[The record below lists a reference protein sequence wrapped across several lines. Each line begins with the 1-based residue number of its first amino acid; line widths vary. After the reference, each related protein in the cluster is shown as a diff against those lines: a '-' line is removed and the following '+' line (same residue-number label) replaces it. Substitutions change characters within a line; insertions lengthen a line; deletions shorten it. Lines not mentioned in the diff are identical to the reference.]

1 MKTIQ
6 EHYKK
11 EIEEFRNEVTR
22 VVHDSFME
30 LMEQPPVLF
39 GIKADSAANEM
50 FVLDGLDS
58 LPQMEN
64 NTLMF
69 EAIKEFN
76 KKTKPIV
83 IAFASEGYMRDFDP
97 LLDEDGEIIDDL
109 LDLAQET
116 STIEVLFIKFETF
129 ENEASIYWEIDRD
142 EDDKI
147 IGITLLQDKAWR
159 TKGETT
165 GEMSKLLTKNY
176 SLMTSKVEDYLDKKF
191 NMN

>member
-1 MKTIQ
+1 MKTIN

-30 LMEQPPVLF
+30 IMEQPPILF
-39 GIKADSAANEM
+39 GIKAESISKEM
-50 FVLDGLDS
+50 FVLEGLES
-58 LPQMEN
+58 LPEIEN
-64 NTLMF
+64 NSIMF

-76 KKTKPIV
+76 KRTKPIV

-129 ENEASIYWEIDRD
+129 DKEASIYWEINRD
-142 EDDKI
+142 IDDQI
-147 IGITLLQDKAWR
+147 IGISLLQDKPWR
-159 TKGETT
+159 LKGETS

-176 SLMTSKVEDYLDKKF
+176 SLLTTKVEDYLDKKF
-191 NMN
+191 NLN